1 MADEKTTAAQAIT
14 QSSRISLALMIII
27 VSALCGVFIA
37 AFDFKGWVMGEVGA
51 VRAEQIESARALES
65 AVVRMTMQMEQLST
79 DVGEMKDAVIRQ
91 SERSANVQDRLAR
104 LETRLDAV
112 EAARDK

>member
-1 MADEKTTAAQAIT
+1 MPSGNETDRISIT
-14 QSSRISLALMIII
+14 QSSKISIALMVIII
-27 VSALCGVFIA
+27 ASLFAVFVA

-104 LETRLDAV
+104 IETRLDAV
-112 EAARDK
+112 EAAREK